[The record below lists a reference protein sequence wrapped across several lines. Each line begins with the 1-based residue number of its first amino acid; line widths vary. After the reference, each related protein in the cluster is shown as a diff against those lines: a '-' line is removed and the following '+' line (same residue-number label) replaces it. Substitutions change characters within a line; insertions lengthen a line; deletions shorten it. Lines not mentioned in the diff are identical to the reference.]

1 VCVCV
6 CVCYSI
12 SLQRQLAAHPPPS
25 LLKIKFYTA
34 RYDVAASGGG
44 GALSANVVS
53 SEKNQLRLFASSS
66 QIRILT
72 DGCLGLLN
80 VYSTLRAWLCFV

>member
-1 VCVCV
+1 
-6 CVCYSI
+6 VCYSI

-44 GALSANVVS
+44 GGAALSANVVS

>member
-1 VCVCV
+1 M
-6 CVCYSI
+6 
-12 SLQRQLAAHPPPS
+12 LQYLTSKAARSPS
-25 LLKIKFYTA
+25 SPQFAQNKVLHTA

-44 GALSANVVS
+44 GGAALSANVVS